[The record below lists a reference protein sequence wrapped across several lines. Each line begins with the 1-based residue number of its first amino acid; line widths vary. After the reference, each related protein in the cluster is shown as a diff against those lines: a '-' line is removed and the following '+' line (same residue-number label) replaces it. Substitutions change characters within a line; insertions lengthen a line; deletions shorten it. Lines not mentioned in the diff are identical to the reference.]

1 MDNSSKDHPA
11 DDVVVASQGHG
22 IDLSEYPPL
31 MTAQQVATVLGLSVD
46 AVRVRIKQR
55 DLASAK
61 IGQAVRVPRVDLERY
76 IARRLTPAIDQ
87 EGVTTP

>member
-1 MDNSSKDHPA
+1 MDKSSSNHPLGDA
-11 DDVVVASQGHG
+11 APVAPRHG

-31 MTAQQVATVLGLSVD
+31 MTAQQVAVVLGLSVD
-46 AVRVRIKQR
+46 AVRARIKQR

-61 IGQAVRVPRVDLERY
+61 IGQAVRVPRADLERY
-76 IARRLTPAIDQ
+76 ITRRLIPAIDQ